1 MIENSEGVQG
11 RSSFLSSVDSGLVTV
26 REVKDFKSYGE
37 QLAILEGRGMAIEN
51 REEAIESLAKVNYYR
66 LLADIGMPY
75 ARLSVMPLERLPRL
89 TSLEKGYV
97 LTTL

>member
-1 MIENSEGVQG
+1 M
-11 RSSFLSSVDSGLVTV
+11 
-26 REVKDFKSYGE
+26 REVKEFKSYGE

-66 LLADIGMPY
+66 LSGIGMPY
-75 ARLSVMPLERLPRL
+75 ARLSVMRLERLPRL
-89 TSLEKGYV
+89 TNLEKGYV